1 MHPKN
6 YLFTF
11 ILLIVTGCFGV
22 TSAQN
27 TMYFMD
33 RMPQSLQYNPA
44 FVPGVKLF
52 VGLPAVGGISA
63 GAYNS
68 GFNYNEL
75 DEFIDN
81 LGNEGYNPDDFVNS
95 IGKTNRFLANGG
107 TNLLS
112 FGFKLK
118 EKGYLSFHLYSNAV
132 ISVDAESDI
141 AYLLADYD
149 DISRD
154 KFPLVV
160 DGIDMKLNSY
170 TKLGF
175 SYARRINENLTLG
188 ISPNMHFNHAG
199 MKTEGLSYK
208 VSLIEDEYGYTD
220 YDETLGGEV
229 VLGLPT
235 EINPDAIDGDELDL
249 EEGLLPDNFGDD
261 LSAGDVFQNA
271 SFSLDVGATYQLDK
285 WMFSASILNLGNSK
299 WKEYGYR
306 LTGSNDVIKVK
317 DEKVKFSVPTTLYL
331 GASRQFSPKWNY
343 AVLFNSIFYEG
354 GANAIGTVSLNGAV
368 GRALSTSVSYTAGYK
383 FDNLGV
389 GLRLRFFPGS
399 DLYLVT
405 DNIIQAFKFKEAQR
419 LTAAIGINLS
429 FGVKNGL
436 DNKVEQQDL

>member
-1 MHPKN
+1 MQTKK
-6 YLFTF
+6 YLFVVF
-11 ILLIVTGCFGV
+11 LLVANACGNV
-22 TSAQN
+22 LLAQN

-44 FVPGVKLF
+44 FVPDMKLF
-52 VGLPAVGGISA
+52 IGLPAIGGISA
-63 GAYNS
+63 GAYNT

-81 LGNEGYNPDDFVNS
+81 LGNDNYNPDDFVNS
-95 IGKTNRFLANGG
+95 IGETNRFLAEG
-107 TNLLS
+107 TANLFS
-112 FGFKLK
+112 FGFRLK
-118 EKGYLSFHLYSNAV
+118 EKGFLSFYYCTKSV
-132 ISVDAESDI
+132 FSVDAESDI

-149 DISRD
+149 DISSD

-160 DGIDMKLNSY
+160 DGIDMKITGY

-188 ISPNMHFNHAG
+188 ISPNIHYNMVG
-199 MKTEGLSYK
+199 IKTEGLSYK

-220 YDETLGGEV
+220 YDETLDGQV

-249 EEGLLPDNFGDD
+249 DEDLLPDSFGDD
-261 LSAGDVFQNA
+261 LNAGDFFQNA
-271 SFSLDVGATYQLDK
+271 SFSMDLGATYQLDK

-299 WKEYGYR
+299 WKKYGYR
-306 LTGSNDVIKVK
+306 LTGAGDVVKIKH
-317 DEKVKFSVPTTLYL
+317 EKVKFNVPTSLYL
-331 GASRQFSPKWNY
+331 GASRQFAPRWNY
-343 AVLFNSIFYEG
+343 AVLFNSNFYES
-354 GANAIGTVSLNGAV
+354 GANAAATISLNGVV
-368 GRALSTSVSYTAGYK
+368 GRALSTSVSYTAGYQ
-383 FDNLGV
+383 FNNLGV

-399 DLYLVT
+399 DLFLVT
-405 DNIIQAFKFKEAQR
+405 DNIIQAFSFKEAQR

-436 DNKVEQQDL
+436 KNMEEEMD